1 MKLIPKYQ
9 NAGKI
14 EANKRKQAFLNANG
28 YNIPVDGS
36 WGKWQQEQYDKLTR
50 KDKHY
55 NTTPLGLLSYLY
67 DATLGEGTTYQEDPQ
82 VVSGYTGEIKS
93 DDRSPVK
100 RYFSQQMNDN
110 RTPLGYVTQTVLP
123 TAATAAAIVYGGVPL
138 FRAVGQGI
146 KTTATNPKTVLQVAK
161 TLPKVIKPLFQ
172 KQLKHF
178 LKKQPKVYQ
187 GLLLLMPFLHLLLV
201 KRGGGILEN

>member
-14 EANKRKQAFLNANG
+14 EANKRKQAFLNMNG

-55 NTTPLGLLSYLY
+55 NTTPLGFLSYLY
-67 DATLGEGTTYQEDPQ
+67 DATLGEGTTYQEDSQ

-93 DDRSPVK
+93 DDRSSVK

-123 TAATAAAIVYGGVPL
+123 SATTAAAIVYGGVPL
-138 FRAVGQGI
+138 FRAVSQGI
-146 KTTATNPKTVLQVAK
+146 KTAATNPKTVLQVAK
-161 TLPKVIKPLFQ
+161 TLPKVIKASI
-172 KQLKHF
+172 
-178 LKKQPKVYQ
+178 VTAAS
-187 GLLLLMPFLHLLLV
+187 
-201 KRGGGILEN
+201 